1 MVEVE
6 GYSVPEELYYSKDFA
21 WIKVEGDIV
30 RVGITDYAQKSLRE
44 IVYTELPDVGAEVKQ
59 NEPCGSLESVKAVYD
74 FVLPISGKVE
84 KVNGEVLSHP
94 EMLNEDP
101 YGKAWLLIVR
111 PSDLQ
116 AELGNLMDFG
126 KAVEWH
132 KMQVKE
138 K

>member
-6 GYSVPEELYYSKDFA
+6 GYNVPEELYYSKDFA
-21 WIKVEGDIV
+21 WMKIEGDIV
-30 RVGITDYAQKSLRE
+30 RVGITDYAQKALRE

-84 KVNGEVLSHP
+84 EVNEEVLSHP

-101 YGKAWLLIVR
+101 YCKAWLLIVR

-116 AELGNLMDFG
+116 AEL
-126 KAVEWH
+126 
-132 KMQVKE
+132 
-138 K
+138 